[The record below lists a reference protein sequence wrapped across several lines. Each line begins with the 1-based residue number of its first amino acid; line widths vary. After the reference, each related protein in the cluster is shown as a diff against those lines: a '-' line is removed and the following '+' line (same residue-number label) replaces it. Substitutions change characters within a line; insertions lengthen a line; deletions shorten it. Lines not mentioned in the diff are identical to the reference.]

1 MEVPCGCVRECVSMG
16 IDMCEYECVWEE
28 SAYVIVFVLVCGRG
42 AC

>member
-16 IDMCEYECVWEE
+16 IDMRECECVWEE
-28 SAYVIVFVLVCGRG
+28 SVYAIVFVLVCGRG